1 MSSKLGIA
9 FLVCSFLSTAICGCS
24 SAPEASDSAP
34 IASVETQPIQKS
46 QAAQDQDR
54 IQKLQEK
61 IQDLETRLSALNDK
75 INLENG
81 AKTEAEASETIPTEN
96 VQAPSA
102 HAKVIPTEKALVQ
115 DEAID
120 RYREAKILYDSKRY
134 SDAIVEFA
142 EFVKNEPE
150 HVLAPAA
157 QYFMGMSYAEQKEYK
172 LAEEELSRGLLSYPH
187 SDYVPDT
194 LLSLARVSD
203 VLQKPERALYYRQKL
218 LSHFPNSPQAKDVSL
233 DSAPAPKSHQ
243 KASSVEAPQAP
254 VPPTAPNVPSN
265 PDAEGDTP

>member
-1 MSSKLGIA
+1 MT
-9 FLVCSFLSTAICGCS
+9 TALCGCS
-24 SAPEASDSAP
+24 TPAFTPESVQTT
-34 IASVETQPIQKS
+34 SVETQPIQKD

-75 INLENG
+75 INLEDG
-81 AKTEAEASETIPTEN
+81 AKTEAESNVPLQTKD

-102 HAKVIPTEKALVQ
+102 HAKVIPTEKTSVQ
-115 DEAID
+115 NEAVD

-142 EFVKNEPE
+142 EFLKNQPE

-194 LLSLARVSD
+194 LLALARVST

-218 LSHFPNSPQAKDVSL
+218 LSHFPNSPQAKDVNL
-233 DSAPAPKSHQ
+233 NSAPAPKS
-243 KASSVEAPQAP
+243 ASSSPVGSSVEAPQAP
-254 VPPTAPNVPSN
+254 VPPTAPNVTSQSG
-265 PDAEGDTP
+265 DEGESL